1 MPTQEVQPW
10 WYIKHALWNIWL
22 LNAAIYISWQG
33 LPDQSCEAPSNNN
46 TRWPVYSRMFQGTV
60 WWMPLHC
67 VGVRWT
73 QETAHPP
80 CCSLDTRCWP
90 AHPLYSCH
98 AAAPREEDTIPAQQ
112 HSVYFNPILFQNTLQ
127 EIMKSVCFS
136 VICAYLTEWWRNDEC
151 RVLDPGIPCVNIT
164 SHHLASLAQTDDAM
178 KKWVL
183 NEYK

>member
-1 MPTQEVQPW
+1 MPPQEVQPW

-33 LPDQSCEAPSNNN
+33 LPDQSCEATSNNN
-46 TRWPVYSRMFQGTV
+46 TRWPVQQNVTRDGVMNAT
-60 WWMPLHC
+60 PLC
-67 VGVRWT
+67 RCQV
-73 QETAHPP
+73 
-80 CCSLDTRCWP
+80 DTRDGPSSLQSGHTVLAFILVSRCRATGGGHQHNNIP
-90 AHPLYSCH
+90 CIFIPFYSNI
-98 AAAPREEDTIPAQQ
+98 R
-112 HSVYFNPILFQNTLQ
+112 LKKL
-127 EIMKSVCFS
+127 MKLACFS

-164 SHHLASLAQTDDAM
+164 SHHLASLAQTDDAV